1 MAGSIVPNLEN
12 MMILSDL
19 RILKVKEN
27 YIIDQ
32 SSFASS
38 RVNVAEFCPSVSQN

>member
-38 RVNVAEFCPSVSQN
+38 RVNVPEIFDLL